1 MTLNRWRTALFV
13 IGLAFVASSSL
24 AGQPLETESART
36 IKRGQFEV
44 EGGFERQTSSAGS
57 EFATPLAFEYGISDR
72 WQLTAE
78 PVLYT
83 AISDKGV
90 RRQIGPGDLET
101 TLTAWI
107 SPERARVPAL
117 GLAGEVKLPIA
128 RNTRIGTGKTDVSLS
143 LLASK
148 RVGAWET
155 HANVGYTFIGKPAGA
170 SVSNIMT
177 YALAGELR
185 MTPRFDLVGELFGNT
200 AALSEGGGEGPAT
213 PASAESQLTPELGGG
228 EIVGAV
234 GARLH
239 ASRGLTY
246 SLGVSLDGNSA
257 LLVHPGVSMKW

>member
-1 MTLNRWRTALFV
+1 MTLKRWHTALFMSGLTLV
-13 IGLAFVASSSL
+13 AGLAQ

-36 IKRGQFEV
+36 IKRGQFEA

-72 WQLTAE
+72 WQLTVE

-101 TLTAWI
+101 TITAWL
-107 SPERARVPAL
+107 SPEQVHIPAL
-117 GLAGEVKLPIA
+117 GFAGEVKLPTA

-148 RVGAWET
+148 HTGPWQT
-155 HANVGYTFIGKPAGA
+155 HANAGYTIIGKPAGA
-170 SVSNIMT
+170 SVSNIVT
-177 YALAGELR
+177 FALASELR
-185 MTPRFDLVGELFGNT
+185 MSPRFDLVGEVFGNT
-200 AALSEGGGEGPAT
+200 AALSEGGGEGAVAPA
-213 PASAESQLTPELGGG
+213 PAESQLTPELGGG

-239 ASRGLTY
+239 ASRGLTW
-246 SLGVSLDGNSA
+246 SLGVSLDGNKA
-257 LLVHPGVSMKW
+257 VLVHPGVSMKW